1 MRFDLV
7 SIFPQFFD
15 ALDLSLMGKA
25 KDSGAVRIASHDLRD
40 WTQDRHRTVDDSP
53 YGGGAGMVM
62 RPDIWG
68 KALDDILQLPA
79 QDVAGA
85 SPARGA
91 LGRTGSDYNS
101 RATRRVL
108 AVPTPSGKPLSQR
121 DVESLCNADQ
131 IVVACGRYEGIDQRV
146 IDYYADMA
154 GVEVFEYSIGDY
166 VLNGGEVAAIVL
178 VEAVARLLDG
188 FMGNPASLEEES
200 FAGNVLEY
208 PAYTRPAQWRGLEV
222 PGVLLGGNHAQIESW
237 RREKSL
243 ANTARVRPDLIDQTN
258 PQTLSLEDREVL
270 ARFGWIAPR
279 DGSAWQRVTIRLA
292 AFADVAEIAHVAAV
306 TFPDAC
312 PAYVTEEAQAEHI
325 ANNLSSEVVASW
337 LQEPNHR
344 VLVAVIDE
352 RIEAYTLVIMYEDGD
367 YPSDVPADE
376 VAAAPTYIS
385 KLYTT
390 SKWRGSGLAGGIFEA
405 AIEDAKPFAKGT
417 QLVLGT
423 ARENKRARSFYRRHG
438 FVTTGKRVFMVG
450 DIRNVDV
457 VMTRPV

>member
-25 KDSGAVRIASHDLRD
+25 KDSGAVQIVAHDLRD

-62 RPDIWG
+62 RADIWG
-68 KALDDILQLPA
+68 KALDEILRIRAEGAGGDSLL
-79 QDVAGA
+79 DSSAGA
-85 SPARGA
+85 
-91 LGRTGSDYNS
+91 TGSKDNP
-101 RATRRVL
+101 RVAHRVL
-108 AVPTPSGKPLSQR
+108 AVPTPSGKPLTQR
-121 DVESLCNADQ
+121 DVESLCAADQ

-146 IDYYADMA
+146 VDYYAGTP

-188 FMGNPASLEEES
+188 FMGNPASLDEES
-200 FAGNVLEY
+200 FEGNVLEY
-208 PAYTRPAQWRGLEV
+208 PSYTRPQEWRGLEV
-222 PGVLLGGNHAQIESW
+222 PDVLMGGNHAQIESW
-237 RREKSL
+237 RRGKSL
-243 ANTARVRPDLIDQTN
+243 AKTARVRPDLIDQTN

-270 ARFGWIAPR
+270 TRFGWIAPR
-279 DGSAWQRVTIRLA
+279 DGSVWQRVTIRPATA
-292 AFADVAEIAHVAAV
+292 AEADEIAQVAAA

-312 PAYVTEEAQAEHI
+312 PAYVTEQAQAEHI

-337 LQEPNHR
+337 LADPNCR
-344 VLVAVIDE
+344 VLVAVIDG
-352 RIEAYTLVIMYEDGD
+352 RIEAYTLVIMYEEDH
-367 YPSDVPADE
+367 YPSDIPAHQIE
-376 VAAAPTYIS
+376 AAPTYIS
-385 KLYTT
+385 KLYVTQ
-390 SKWRGSGLAGGIFEA
+390 KWRGSGLAGGIFEA
-405 AIEDAKPFAKGT
+405 AIEDAKPLVKGT
-417 QLVLGT
+417 EFVLGT
-423 ARENKRARSFYRRHG
+423 AKENKRARSFYRRHG
-438 FVTTGKRVFMVG
+438 FVTSGKRVFMVG